1 MKSLINNIELTL
13 LKISIISFVTTVLY
27 MITKFGIIQYIS
39 FNGI

>member
-13 LKISIISFVTTVLY
+13 LKISIIAFVTTVLY